1 MPETEV
7 FVDPEDASVVMA
19 QPTRAGFCGMCAQG
33 QHFHQPVSPLVSS
46 GRCQNVSTF
55 DSEGSPVAL
64 CDCLVVLAVPL
75 SLPVSSGVSARPA
88 PSHGSAL
95 VVFGGER

>member
-1 MPETEV
+1 MAPETEV

-46 GRCQNVSTF
+46 GRCQNVASF
-55 DSEGSPVAL
+55 DDEGSPVL
-64 CDCLVVLAVPL
+64 CDCLVVLGVPATPGVTGVTVTPP
-75 SLPVSSGVSARPA
+75 PVTGT
-88 PSHGSAL
+88 AL
-95 VVFGGER
+95 VLVGEA

>member
-1 MPETEV
+1 MPESVV

-46 GRCQNVSTF
+46 GRCQNVASF
-55 DSEGSPVAL
+55 DKAGSPIL
-64 CDCLVVLAVPL
+64 CDCTVAL
-75 SLPVSSGVSARPA
+75 SEPPA
-88 PSHGSAL
+88 PGLTGVNVTPAPAAGTAL
-95 VVFGGER
+95 VVAGDA